1 MINILL
7 VDDHQVVLDGLKF
20 YFENSKKYRIKDTAS
35 NGLEVLSILE
45 KKSFDLIITDISMPK
60 MNGMEWVE
68 AVRAKDK
75 DQKILIM
82 TMMGEIQ
89 HIKKL
94 LALGVNGYLLKNS
107 KQSELFNAIDEIMLG
122 ERYFSEEV
130 TKNIMSDLMG
140 KKLSPKTRLTVEVP
154 LTDREKEV
162 LSLIVEECSNQEI
175 ADSLFISLRTV
186 DSHKRNLLEKTGAKN
201 IAGLVLYA
209 VERNMVPQYS

>member
-209 VERNMVPQYS
+209 VERNMVPQYF

>member
-175 ADSLFISLRTV
+175 ADRLFISLRTV